1 MLNRLVLATANPGK
15 AAEFG
20 RLLEGSVEQLVPMC
34 ELGIGAVQ
42 ETGLTFVENA
52 ILKARAAAAGSGLPA
67 LADDS
72 GLEVDAL
79 RGAPGVRSARYA
91 GADAGDNDN
100 IDRLLETLA
109 HVPED
114 RRSARFRCVLV
125 AMRHAQD
132 PAPLICED
140 TWEGRILTSRSGQGG
155 FGYDPIFFALDAGC
169 SAANLSRERKN
180 ALSHRGKAMTKLR
193 AALATWR

>member
-1 MLNRLVLATANPGK
+1 MLKRLVLATANPGK

-20 RLLEGSVEQLVPMC
+20 RLLESAVEQLVPMS
-34 ELGIGAVQ
+34 EFGIDAVA

-52 ILKARAAAAGSGLPA
+52 ILKARSAASGSGLPA

-91 GADAGDNDN
+91 GADASDDDN
-100 IDRLLETLA
+100 IERLLEFLA
-109 HVPED
+109 PVPEAE
-114 RRSARFRCVLV
+114 RSARFRCVLV
-125 AMRHAQD
+125 AMRHAHD

-140 TWEGRILTSRSGQGG
+140 TWEGRILTSRSGLGG

-169 SAANLSRERKN
+169 SAASLSKERKN
-180 ALSHRGKAMTKLR
+180 ELSHRGKAMVKLR